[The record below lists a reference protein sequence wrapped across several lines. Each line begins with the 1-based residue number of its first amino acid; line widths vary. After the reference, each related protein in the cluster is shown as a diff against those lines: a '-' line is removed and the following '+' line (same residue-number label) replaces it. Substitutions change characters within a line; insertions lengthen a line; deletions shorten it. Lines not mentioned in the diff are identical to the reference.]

1 MVELPVD
8 IKLRLDFKQ
17 FPLKIQKKKF
27 PRISNKQN
35 TSELCVDVELMLKE
49 RLNSYRQHIR
59 QPQLQQIN
67 VEGHIRTCGCGN
79 FKIMPFFAI
88 WEDNKILRE
97 SYEKYFIEKFK
108 PALNKRH
115 K

>member
-35 TSELCVDVELMLKE
+35 TSELCVDYNKE
-49 RLNSYRQHIR
+49 ANSYVTT
-59 QPQLQQIN
+59 PLQTLI
-67 VEGHIRTCGCGN
+67 VV
-79 FKIMPFFAI
+79 FKYLF
-88 WEDNKILRE
+88 
-97 SYEKYFIEKFK
+97 
-108 PALNKRH
+108 
-115 K
+115 